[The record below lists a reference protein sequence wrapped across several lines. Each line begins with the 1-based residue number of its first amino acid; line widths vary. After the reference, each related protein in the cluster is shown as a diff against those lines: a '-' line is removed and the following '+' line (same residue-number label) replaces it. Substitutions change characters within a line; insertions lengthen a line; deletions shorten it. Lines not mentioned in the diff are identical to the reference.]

1 MRILRIAFI
10 AFITGFSGAMMP
22 GPMLALTIGQV
33 AVLGFWAAPVIVA
46 GHAALELLVVIG
58 LVLGLRVVLAKTA
71 VRGAIGILGGAALLY
86 MGYDMV
92 RGAADLQ
99 LETGNVASM
108 PWAKLMLAGAAVC
121 IANPYFIAWW
131 ATIGAGQ
138 VAHTN
143 PQTVGEYV
151 AFYLG
156 HELSDLTW
164 YCFVAV
170 VVVLGKQRLELG
182 WLIAAC
188 GVIVILLGIWFIY
201 AGVRFAIGRQ
211 AEAEKTA
218 ADRLGGTTED

>member
-33 AVLGFWAAPVIVA
+33 SVLGFWAAPVIVA

-58 LVLGLRVVLAKTA
+58 LVLGLRVVLAKA
-71 VRGAIGILGGAALLY
+71 RVRGAIGIIGGAALLY
-86 MGYDMV
+86 MGYDMI
-92 RGAADLQ
+92 RKAADLQ
-99 LETGNVASM
+99 LQADSLAAL

-121 IANPYFIAWW
+121 IANPYFTAWW

-138 VAHTN
+138 VAHTS
-143 PQTVGEYV
+143 PQTVGEYA

-156 HELSDLTW
+156 HELSDLAW

-170 VVVLGKQRLELG
+170 VVVLGKQRLQLG
-182 WLIAAC
+182 WLVAAC

-201 AGVRFAIGRQ
+201 SGVKFATGRYAKPQ
-211 AEAEKTA
+211 EAAT
-218 ADRLGGTTED
+218 DPL